1 MIYIRRI
8 PLPGPLTQQLAALTA
23 ILQGH
28 GAQARQHARQ
38 LWNRSREP
46 RRGLRETL
54 NRMAPGYQRCMYCG
68 DSEGTS
74 VDHFEPIARNPLR
87 TFDWHNHLLACSYCN
102 SNQKGSRFPVDAA
115 GMPLLI
121 DPSVED
127 PFDHLALSL
136 TMGEYRA
143 RTPKG
148 TATIDVLALNRAVLV
163 SGRVQARYVVG
174 QALRLWRAGQKA
186 GDERAQARQIAT
198 IRMQPLADVHQAMLR
213 YAVGDGAQVVFAG
226 EPDLLDVLRDPELRS
241 SLSAAR

>member
-8 PLPGPLTQQLAALTA
+8 PLAGPLAQQLAALTA

-28 GAQARQHARQ
+28 GVEARQHARP

-46 RRGLRETL
+46 RRGLRDTL
-54 NRMAPGYQRCMYCG
+54 NLMAPGYQRCMYCG

-87 TFDWHNHLLACSYCN
+87 TFDWPNHLLACSFCN
-102 SNQKGSRFPVDAA
+102 SNQKGSRFPVDEA
-115 GMPLLI
+115 GVPLLI
-121 DPSVED
+121 DPCVDD

-136 TMGEYRA
+136 AVGEYRA
-143 RTPKG
+143 RTRKG

-163 SGRVQARYVVG
+163 SGRMHARYVVG
-174 QALRLWRAGQKA
+174 HALRLWRAAQKV
-186 GDERAQARQIAT
+186 GDGREQARQAAT

-213 YAVGDGAQVVFAG
+213 YAMADGAPVVFSA
-226 EPDLLDVLRDPELRS
+226 ELDLLDILRDPELRS
-241 SLSAAR
+241 SLG

>member
-8 PLPGPLTQQLAALTA
+8 PLPGPLAQQLATLTST
-23 ILQGH
+23 LHGH
-28 GAQARQHARQ
+28 GADARQHART

-46 RRGLRETL
+46 RRGLREAL
-54 NRMAPGYQRCMYCG
+54 NQMAPGYQRCMYCG

-74 VDHFEPIARNPLR
+74 VDHFEPIARNPFR
-87 TFDWHNHLLACSYCN
+87 TFDWLNHLLACSFCN
-102 SNQKGSRFPVDAA
+102 SNQKGSRFPVDTA
-115 GMPLLI
+115 GTPLLI

-136 TMGEYRA
+136 AVGEYRP

-148 TATIDVLALNRAVLV
+148 TATIDVLGLNRAVLV
-163 SGRVQARYVVG
+163 SGRLHARYVVG

-186 GDERAQARQIAT
+186 GDGKEQARQIAT

-213 YAVGDGAQVVFAG
+213 YAVADTASLLFAA
-226 EPDLLDVLRDPELRS
+226 EPDLLDILRDPELRS
-241 SLSAAR
+241 SL